1 MRLLRP
7 AALAVA
13 LAPLTLLVVPAAVRV
28 AGAATAS
35 ASASASGSAKAT
47 EGKINLKEFEAALKP
62 HLAAIHGCY
71 DKALKKNAVAE
82 GEIVLRIKSK
92 GGKVI
97 DGGTDLAA
105 SSLKLAEAHKC
116 IADVVKKIEMPI
128 AKGPDKNPDPA
139 LTSEIRYPVELT
151 LGIDVTGKGGG
162 TTGAKL
168 DYDKVKETFTNNRV
182 SIGECWLAE
191 SMQGKAAAAVG
202 RLLIKLDVAGGK
214 VTGVGKIADQTTLKD
229 PDLETCVYAA
239 VKLFKFP
246 VAKDLNGNDD
256 EKAKST
262 ITWPLD
268 FKPR

>member
-1 MRLLRP
+1 MRPLRP
-7 AALAVA
+7 AALALSLG
-13 LAPLTLLVVPAAVRV
+13 LAPLALLVAPAAVRV
-28 AGAATAS
+28 AVAASASTS
-35 ASASASGSAKAT
+35 ASASAKPA

-62 HLAAIHGCY
+62 HLGAIHACY

-82 GEIVLRIKSK
+82 GEVVLRIKSK
-92 GGKVI
+92 GGKVV

-105 SSLKLAEAHKC
+105 SSLKLVEAHKC

-128 AKGPDKNPDPA
+128 AKGPDKSPDA
-139 LTSEIRYPVELT
+139 TLTSEIRYPVELT

-202 RLLIKLDVAGGK
+202 RLLIKLDVVGGK
-214 VTGVGKIADQTTLKD
+214 VTGVGKVADQTTLKD

-256 EKAKST
+256 AKAAST